1 MNTEILSKSPVVTK
15 LPTSDIECYSHL
27 KTDIKYILNCFLTC
41 NLIGRGSNVEFV
53 IVTITEDKFS
63 AEDDDDYFT
72 RGNKILYIASHI
84 SLVSSIYQTYQ
95 LLDRNNY

>member
-1 MNTEILSKSPVVTK
+1 MNTEILSKSSVVTK

-63 AEDDDDYFT
+63 ADDYEIT
-72 RGNKILYIASHI
+72 LPEGIKYDI
-84 SLVSSIYQTYQ
+84 
-95 LLDRNNY
+95 